1 VAREARIVYDVSLVQ
16 KLCREISSENDRQK
30 LEELLSL
37 LQAVIKDD
45 QEEIRV
51 RLAFLARKFANALSE
66 SKAAD

>member
-1 VAREARIVYDVSLVQ
+1 VYDVSLVQ

-51 RLAFLARKFANALSE
+51 RLAFLARKFANAVSA

>member
-1 VAREARIVYDVSLVQ
+1 MYEVGLIQ
-16 KLCREISSENDRQK
+16 KLCRQISSENDREK

-45 QEEIRV
+45 HEEVRV
-51 RLAFLARKFANALSE
+51 RLAFLAEKYAQAMSE

>member
-1 VAREARIVYDVSLVQ
+1 MYDVGLVQ